1 MREQLQQLAACG
13 RPWAVSRAEMA
24 LAIND
29 QYNGGGLSQ
38 SEYQELVQ
46 DLVRADLL
54 NKEADDVDL
63 KNMLVAAVMAISMVA

>member
-1 MREQLQQLAACG
+1 MREQLQQLVSCG
-13 RPWAVSRAEMA
+13 RPWVVARAEMA

-38 SEYQELVQ
+38 PEYQELMQ
-46 DLVRADLL
+46 DLISTDKL

-63 KNMLVAAVMAISMVA
+63 KNMLVAAVMAISIVV